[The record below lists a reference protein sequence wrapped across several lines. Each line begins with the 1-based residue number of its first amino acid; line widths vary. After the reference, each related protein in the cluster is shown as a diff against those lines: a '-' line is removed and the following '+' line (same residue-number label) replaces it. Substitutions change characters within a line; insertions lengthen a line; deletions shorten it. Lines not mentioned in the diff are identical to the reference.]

1 MILDCELYGADESGI
16 STSPELEASSSLSK
30 DGYQRQDP
38 LDFQPDEESQ
48 NHGEQTLS
56 DAASSRDRWIE
67 NMWNKLIWS
76 RVLKDPFHVFN
87 MFYISVSHGLCI
99 DFAYGL
105 RDAVFIYE
113 RESKACIIAWGS
125 TLNPP
130 LSWYDLVRKFG
141 WKWIHHRCKR
151 VIPPPEELYPL
162 VEQVFRTYGP
172 LKDSKTGQPLFNA
185 AAWAVAKNI
194 LDLISKGYLSDPPGV
209 ALYRVQKIDKKHGG
223 LPIYQCLRGTNWT
236 EGGVHTHLRA
246 RLPTSGASIEH
257 VQASLDDFILIHNL
271 KVRQIY

>member
-1 MILDCELYGADESGI
+1 MEPSLKRPVSCIQHVLHLGLSWLLFYFFYHFFYLY
-16 STSPELEASSSLSK
+16 
-30 DGYQRQDP
+30 
-38 LDFQPDEESQ
+38 F
-48 NHGEQTLS
+48 
-56 DAASSRDRWIE
+56 
-67 NMWNKLIWS
+67 
-76 RVLKDPFHVFN
+76 
-87 MFYISVSHGLCI
+87 
-99 DFAYGL
+99 
-105 RDAVFIYE
+105 
-113 RESKACIIAWGS
+113 CIIAWGS